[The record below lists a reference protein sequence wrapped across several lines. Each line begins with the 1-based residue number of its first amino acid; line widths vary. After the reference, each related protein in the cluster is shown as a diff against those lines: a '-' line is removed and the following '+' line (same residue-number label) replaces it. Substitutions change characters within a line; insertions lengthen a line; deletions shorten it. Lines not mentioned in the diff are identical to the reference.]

1 MTRSQKPSD
10 KHILQLFLTDDRGFE
25 LEETPSWLQKREA
38 QLKKLEKRNTL
49 ALKDHKAERAL
60 KPLLSAP
67 CLRLTT
73 SYFIMWRQD
82 LTDRRDNLTLSTP
95 DTPENRKLSRSRSKI
110 VSGIWRGG
118 ARKEK
123 CLIIAT

>member
-67 CLRLTT
+67 
-73 SYFIMWRQD
+73 
-82 LTDRRDNLTLSTP
+82 DRRDNLTLSTP

>member
-73 SYFIMWRQD
+73 S
-82 LTDRRDNLTLSTP
+82 P

-118 ARKEK
+118 ALDEIR
-123 CLIIAT
+123 